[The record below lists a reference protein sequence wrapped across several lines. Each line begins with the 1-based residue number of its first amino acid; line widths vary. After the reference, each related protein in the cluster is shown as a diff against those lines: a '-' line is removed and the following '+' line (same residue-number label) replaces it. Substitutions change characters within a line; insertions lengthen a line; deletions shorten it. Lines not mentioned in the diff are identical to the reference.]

1 MSLSSRSQLLLKKYY
16 LKLNKIALT
25 QKYKLFK
32 TNKYKYVK
40 RRKQKKKITKIRQ
53 KKNIM
58 NKQPDI

>member
-1 MSLSSRSQLLLKKYY
+1 MSLSSRYQLLLKKYY
-16 LKLNKIALT
+16 IKLNKIALKK
-25 QKYKLFK
+25 KYKLLK